1 VPAAAEDPSRPLP
14 SLAEPDTAAF
24 WTATAAGRLTYQVC
38 RHCGTVVFF
47 PRSHCP
53 ADLSADLEVR
63 ESAGRGAVYTFTV
76 LRRGGAPGQ
85 RERLP
90 IVLGL
95 IQLSE
100 GFRMLAEIVGSGI
113 AEPGAVRVGLP
124 VRLRWEPHENLRI
137 PLFEP
142 DPERG

>member
-1 VPAAAEDPSRPLP
+1 MPDNRPLP

-24 WTATAAGRLTYQVC
+24 WAATADGRLTYQVC
-38 RHCGTVVFF
+38 RRCGTVVFF

-53 ADLSADLEVR
+53 ADLSADLDLR

-76 LRRGGAPGQ
+76 LRRSTVPGQ

-90 IVLGL
+90 IILGL

-100 GFRMLAEIVGSGI
+100 GFRMLAEIVG
-113 AEPGAVRVGLP
+113 AEVTGAGPGAVRVGMP
-124 VRLRWEPHENLRI
+124 VRLRWEPHEGLRV